1 MKKNEHS
8 INIPLKVAWGGGF
21 EGVDDQFG
29 QKKCIDFGEFSFS
42 FVGGFEI
49 FQSCVMPSGDGTEYF

>member
-1 MKKNEHS
+1 M
-8 INIPLKVAWGGGF
+8 AWGGGF

-49 FQSCVMPSGDGTEYF
+49 FQSRVMPSGDGTEYF